1 MEVRRNDQKEVIPLS
16 DLQTSAQEVKK
27 PSLFGVLFSPTEQF
41 ERIRNKPRFG
51 MALTIVIVL
60 SVIITTLTGLALAE
74 NPVYLEKAGVEEAG
88 LPPEAV
94 TAITVGG
101 MMIGSLV
108 GIPISLLL
116 RSLFHSFL

>member
-1 MEVRRNDQKEVIPLS
+1 MS